1 MGAEAASVEGD
12 KAPLSRGWAYGG
24 ADGSRME
31 VVEGAPVEGDRE
43 RGREGGREREREVG
57 DARVHSVCGG
67 GVSETTYI

>member
-31 VVEGAPVEGDRE
+31 VVEGDRE